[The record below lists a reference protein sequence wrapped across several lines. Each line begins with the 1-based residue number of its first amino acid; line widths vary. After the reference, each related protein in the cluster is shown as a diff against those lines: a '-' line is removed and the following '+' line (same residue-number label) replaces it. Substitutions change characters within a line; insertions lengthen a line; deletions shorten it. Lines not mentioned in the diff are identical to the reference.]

1 MRWQFSM
8 DMCRRTYLNP
18 LTPPS
23 SAPKAFSAGSGR
35 KRSQEATAAAR
46 AAALKLA
53 YDLGPDRVTMEAI
66 ASYSGI
72 AKTTLYRRWESAAS
86 VVMDAFLS
94 ELTPQIAYRT
104 GQDVRQT
111 LVFALED
118 LSHALNEP
126 RRKLLRHMV
135 AAAQSSSVL
144 EQAFWDRWIA
154 PRRKAGVQALNHF
167 GMPSTTAELILD
179 LLYGAFYYRMLIP
192 YAPITDAWIKEIVDQ
207 VS

>member
-1 MRWQFSM
+1 MNSP
-8 DMCRRTYLNP
+8 D
-18 LTPPS
+18 PS
-23 SAPKAFSAGSGR
+23 HAAKASSTGSGR
-35 KRSQEATAAAR
+35 KRSQQATEAAQG
-46 AAALKLA
+46 AALQLA
-53 YDLGPDRVTMEAI
+53 YDLGPERVTMEAI
-66 ASYSGI
+66 ASHSGV
-72 AKTTLYRRWESAAS
+72 AKTTLYRRWNSAAA

-118 LSHALNEP
+118 LSAALDAP
-126 RRKLLRHMV
+126 RRKLLRHMI
-135 AAAQSSSVL
+135 AAAQSCSVL

-154 PRRKAGVQALNHF
+154 PRRQAGKEALEQF
-167 GMPSTTAELILD
+167 GVSSEEAELTLD

-192 YAPITDAWIKEIVDQ
+192 YAPITSTWIQKIVDQ

>member
-1 MRWQFSM
+1 M
-8 DMCRRTYLNP
+8 N
-18 LTPPS
+18 TPEPIHDLKAS
-23 SAPKAFSAGSGR
+23 SVGSGR
-35 KRSQEATAAAR
+35 KRSQEATEAAQ

-53 YDLGPDRVTMEAI
+53 YDLGPERVTMEAI
-66 ASYSGI
+66 ASHSGV
-72 AKTTLYRRWESAAS
+72 AKTTLYRRWNSAAA

-94 ELTPQIAYRT
+94 ELTPRIAYRA
-104 GQDVRQT
+104 GWDVRQT

-118 LSHALNEP
+118 LSHALDEP

-135 AAAQSSSVL
+135 AAAQSSPVL

-154 PRRKAGVQALNHF
+154 PRRKAGIEALEQF
-167 GMPSTTAELILD
+167 GVAEQTGELMLD

-192 YAPITDAWIKEIVDQ
+192 YAPITDIWIQKIVDQ

>member
-1 MRWQFSM
+1 M
-8 DMCRRTYLNP
+8 
-18 LTPPS
+18 
-23 SAPKAFSAGSGR
+23 KASTAGSGR
-35 KRSQEATAAAR
+35 KRSQEATKDAQ

-53 YDLGPDRVTMEAI
+53 YDLGPERVTMEAI
-66 ASYSGI
+66 ASHSGV
-72 AKTTLYRRWESAAS
+72 AKTTLYRRWNSAAA

-94 ELTPQIAYRT
+94 ELTPRIAYRA
-104 GQDVRQT
+104 GRDVRQT

-118 LSHALNEP
+118 LSHALDEP

-154 PRRKAGVQALNHF
+154 PRRKAGIEALEQF
-167 GMPSTTAELILD
+167 GVATETGELMLD

-192 YAPITDAWIKEIVDQ
+192 YAPITDIWIQKIVDQ

>member
-1 MRWQFSM
+1 M
-8 DMCRRTYLNP
+8 N
-18 LTPPS
+18 TPEPIHVS
-23 SAPKAFSAGSGR
+23 KASPAGSGR
-35 KRSQEATAAAR
+35 KRSQEATEAAQ

-53 YDLGPDRVTMEAI
+53 YDLGPERVTMEAI
-66 ASYSGI
+66 ASHSGV
-72 AKTTLYRRWESAAS
+72 AKTTLYRRWNSAAA

-94 ELTPQIAYRT
+94 ELTPRIAYRT
-104 GQDVRQT
+104 GRDVRQT

-118 LSHALNEP
+118 LSHALDEP

-135 AAAQSSSVL
+135 AAAQSSPVL

-154 PRRKAGVQALNHF
+154 PRRRAGIEALEQF
-167 GMPSTTAELILD
+167 GVAAQTGELMLD

-192 YAPITDAWIKEIVDQ
+192 YASITDSWIQKIVDQ

>member
-1 MRWQFSM
+1 MNSL
-8 DMCRRTYLNP
+8 CP
-18 LTPPS
+18 
-23 SAPKAFSAGSGR
+23 PKASSGSGR
-35 KRSQEATAAAR
+35 RRSQHATEAAQ

-53 YDLGPDRVTMEAI
+53 YELGPEKVTMEAI
-66 ASYSGI
+66 AGHSGV
-72 AKTTLYRRWESAAS
+72 AKTTLYRRWDSAAA

-94 ELTPQIAYRT
+94 ELMPRIAYRS

-118 LSHALNEP
+118 LSDALDEP

-144 EQAFWDRWIA
+144 EQAFWDRWIE
-154 PRRKAGVQALNHF
+154 PRRKAGVTALAQF
-167 GMPSTTAELILD
+167 GVPSDKGELLLD

-192 YAPITDAWIKEIVDQ
+192 YAPVTSSWIHKLVDQ